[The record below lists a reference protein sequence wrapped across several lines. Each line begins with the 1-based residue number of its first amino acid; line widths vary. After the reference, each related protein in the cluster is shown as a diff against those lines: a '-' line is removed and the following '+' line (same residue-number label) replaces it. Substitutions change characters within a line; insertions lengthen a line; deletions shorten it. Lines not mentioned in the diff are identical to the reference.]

1 MLIHVESHKQDKS
14 VGRIRQQNESKI
26 IAAAEIEIARHG
38 YKGASI
44 QNIAER
50 SGLPKANIHYYFR
63 SKQGLYAAVLSNI
76 LDLWDEVLSELDPD
90 GDPAQE
96 LEAYIRAKMVLSRDY
111 PLASRIFGIEIMSG
125 GAHLKEYFQDGYVD
139 WVKGR
144 TAVFETWIAQGKM
157 QPIDPAHLVFL
168 LWSSTQH
175 YADFSCQI
183 DAALGKPQA
192 MLERAEFD
200 TATETLIHIILQGC
214 GIRQP

>member
-26 IAAAEIEIARHG
+26 IAAAEIEFARHG

-76 LDLWDEVLSELDPD
+76 LNLWDEVLSELDPE

-96 LEAYIRAKMVLSRDY
+96 LEAYIRAKMALSRDY
-111 PLASRIFGIEIMSG
+111 PLASRIFGIEIMHG
-125 GAHLKEYFQDGYVD
+125 GPHLKEYFQDGYVD
-139 WVKGR
+139 WFKGR

-157 QPIDPAHLVFL
+157 NPVDPAHLVFL

-183 DAALGKPQA
+183 DAALGKQQA
-192 MLERAEFD
+192 MLDATEFD
-200 TATETLIHIILQGC
+200 KAADTLLHIILQGC